1 MAGDEYLDVPPAPHK
16 GDNGA
21 GCLRLLLV
29 AAAAVA
35 AAVVAAAVVA
45 AAVRGSW
52 RAGRA
57 ALTGQCSEHNAQ
69 GK

>member
-1 MAGDEYLDVPPAPHK
+1 MLKNNNWEYSLAGDEYLDVPPAPHK

-29 AAAAVA
+29 AAAAV
-35 AAVVAAAVVA
+35 
-45 AAVRGSW
+45 RGNW

-57 ALTGQCSEHNAQ
+57 ALSLTGQCSEHNA
-69 GK
+69 